1 MDLPIFLVV
10 QGLLKKN
17 AELVKL
23 SLKASR
29 TKLACYGSLRDLDPK
44 VVYVTYRI
52 TPPKKKRQ
60 EVPQFLS
67 TPPRLPG
74 GCSSCLRPVG
84 PPVHPRL
91 HLGVHERVFLDHGLF
106 FLGGFEKKAL
116 RVSLSLSL
124 PAFMRQEGLLLGVRA
139 AGTSTSHGLL
149 CLSRPRGEETRRV
162 LFSQAF
168 KAFSQG
174 SSGSGVAD
182 GSICIAHC
190 SRGC

>member
-1 MDLPIFLVV
+1 MFRVTQIDLPIFLVV
-10 QGLLKKN
+10 QGLLKNN

-52 TPPKKKRQ
+52 TPPKKRQ
-60 EVPQFLS
+60 EVPHFLS
-67 TPPRLPG
+67 TPTRLPG

-106 FLGGFEKKAL
+106 SFLGVLKRKP
-116 RVSLSLSL
+116 RVSLSL
-124 PAFMRQEGLLLGVRA
+124 PAFMRQAGLLLGVRA

-162 LFSQAF
+162 LFS
-168 KAFSQG
+168 
-174 SSGSGVAD
+174 
-182 GSICIAHC
+182 
-190 SRGC
+190 